1 MDIPFLVIGFET
13 LETVK
18 VFILL
23 LLLLSSAL
31 VSGSEVAFFSL
42 SPSYIKEAVNATT
55 KPLRI
60 IAQLRKNPRRLLA
73 IILLLNNLINIAT
86 VLLFASMTSLF
97 FESITQPSLRF
108 LAEVGLI
115 TTIVLLFGEIL
126 PKIYANK
133 NPEGFAKRM
142 SVPIYLLDK
151 YVFFALT
158 YPMSY
163 LTLILQKRL
172 GKTRS
177 NISVDHLSQA
187 LEMTDDSETT
197 KDEQKILKGIVTF
210 GNTDTKQ
217 VMCPRIDVFALDEET
232 SFTEVV
238 SQIVSKGF
246 SRVPVYRETIDT
258 VIGVLYVKDLL
269 SHFDKENYEWTKLLR
284 EPYFVPENK
293 KLDDLLQEFQ
303 VKRIHLAVV
312 VDEYGGTSGVI
323 SLEDVI
329 EQIVGDI
336 TDEFDETDI
345 SYSKLNDNT
354 FVFDGKTSLQD
365 FYAVTKLSNSDDF
378 EQNKGESETVAG
390 FLLEQLGSF
399 PKVNTTFRFKKVVF
413 TIEAV
418 DRKRIKQVK
427 VQLGA

>member
-1 MDIPFLVIGFET
+1 MDIPSLVIGFET

-18 VFILL
+18 VFLL
-23 LLLLSSAL
+23 LMLLLSSAL

-42 SPSYIKEAVNATT
+42 SPSYVKEAVNATT
-55 KPLRI
+55 RPLRI
-60 IAQLRKNPRRLLA
+60 LAHLRKNPRRLLA

-97 FESITQPSLRF
+97 FESISHPGIRF

-115 TTIVLLFGEIL
+115 TSVVLLFGEIL

-163 LTLILQKRL
+163 LTFILQKRL
-172 GKTRS
+172 GKTSS

-232 SFTEVV
+232 SFTQVV

-269 SHFDKENYEWTKLLR
+269 SHFDKTNYEWTQLMR

-345 SYSKLNDNT
+345 SYSKLNDTT

-365 FYAVTKLSNSDDF
+365 FYAVTKLSNNGDF
-378 EQNKGESETVAG
+378 EHNKGESETVAG

-399 PKVNTTFRFKKVVF
+399 PKVNTVFRFKNIVF

-418 DRKRIKQVK
+418 DRKRIKQIK
-427 VQLGA
+427 VQLA

>member
-1 MDIPFLVIGFET
+1 MDIPLLVIGFET

-42 SPSYIKEAVNATT
+42 SPSYIKEAVNATS

-60 IAQLRKNPRRLLA
+60 IAHLRKNPRRLLA
-73 IILLLNNLINIAT
+73 IILLLNNSINIAT

-97 FESITQPSLRF
+97 FESITQLGLRF
-108 LAEVGLI
+108 FVEVGLI
-115 TTIVLLFGEIL
+115 TTVVLLFGEIL

-133 NPEGFAKRM
+133 NPEGFARLM
-142 SVPIYLLDK
+142 SIPIYMLDK

-172 GKTRS
+172 GKTAS

-238 SQIVSKGF
+238 AQIVNKGF

-269 SHFDKENYEWTKLLR
+269 PHFEKSNYEWTKLLR
-284 EPYFVPENK
+284 VPYFVPENK

-365 FYAVTKLSNSDDF
+365 FYAVTKISNDDDF
-378 EQNKGESETVAG
+378 EQKKGESETIAG

-399 PKVNTTFRFKKVVF
+399 PKVNTTFGFKNVVF

-427 VQLGA
+427 VQLDA

>member
-1 MDIPFLVIGFET
+1 MDIPSLVIGFET

-18 VFILL
+18 AFLLL

-42 SPSYIKEAVNATT
+42 SPSYIKEAVNETIR
-55 KPLRI
+55 PLRI
-60 IAQLRKNPRRLLA
+60 LAHLRKNPRRLLA

-97 FESITQPSLRF
+97 FETISHPGIRF

-115 TTIVLLFGEIL
+115 TSVVLLFGEIL

-142 SVPIYLLDK
+142 SLPIYLLDK

-163 LTLILQKRL
+163 LTFILQKRL
-172 GKTRS
+172 GKTSS

-232 SFTEVV
+232 SFTQVV
-238 SQIVSKGF
+238 SKIVSKGF

-269 SHFDKENYEWTKLLR
+269 PHFDKTNYEWTQLMR

-345 SYSKLNDNT
+345 SYSKLNDTT

-365 FYAVTKLSNSDDF
+365 FYAVTKLSNKDDF
-378 EQNKGESETVAG
+378 EHNKGESETVAG

-399 PKVNTTFRFKKVVF
+399 PKVNTVLRFKNIVF

-418 DRKRIKQVK
+418 DRKRIKQIK
-427 VQLGA
+427 VQLA

>member
-1 MDIPFLVIGFET
+1 MDIPSLVIGFET

-18 VFILL
+18 AFLLL

-55 KPLRI
+55 RPLRI
-60 IAQLRKNPRRLLA
+60 LAHLRKNPRRLLA

-97 FESITQPSLRF
+97 FETISHPGIRF

-115 TTIVLLFGEIL
+115 TSVVLLFGEIL

-142 SVPIYLLDK
+142 SLPIYLLDK
-151 YVFFALT
+151 YLFFALT

-163 LTLILQKRL
+163 LTFILQKRL
-172 GKTRS
+172 GKTSS

-232 SFTEVV
+232 SFTQVV
-238 SQIVSKGF
+238 SKIVSNGF

-269 SHFDKENYEWTKLLR
+269 PHFDKTNYEWTQLMR

-345 SYSKLNDNT
+345 SYSKLNDTT

-365 FYAVTKLSNSDDF
+365 FYAVTKLSNKDDF
-378 EQNKGESETVAG
+378 EHNKGESETVAG

-399 PKVNTTFRFKKVVF
+399 PKVNTVLRFKNIVF

-418 DRKRIKQVK
+418 DRKRIKQIK
-427 VQLGA
+427 VQLA

>member
-1 MDIPFLVIGFET
+1 MDIPSLVIGFET

-18 VFILL
+18 VFLL
-23 LLLLSSAL
+23 LMLLLSSAL

-42 SPSYIKEAVNATT
+42 SPSYVKEAVNATT
-55 KPLRI
+55 RPLRI
-60 IAQLRKNPRRLLA
+60 LAHLRKNPRRLLA

-97 FESITQPSLRF
+97 FETISHPGIRF

-115 TTIVLLFGEIL
+115 TSVVLLFGEIL

-163 LTLILQKRL
+163 LTFILQKRL
-172 GKTRS
+172 GKTSS

-232 SFTEVV
+232 SFTQVV

-269 SHFDKENYEWTKLLR
+269 PHFDKTNYKWTQLMR

-345 SYSKLNDNT
+345 SYSKLNDTT

-365 FYAVTKLSNSDDF
+365 FYAVTKLSNNDDF
-378 EQNKGESETVAG
+378 EHNKGESETVAG

-399 PKVNTTFRFKKVVF
+399 PKVNTVFRFKNIVF

-418 DRKRIKQVK
+418 DRKRIKQIK
-427 VQLGA
+427 VQLA

>member
-1 MDIPFLVIGFET
+1 MDIPLLVIGFET

-42 SPSYIKEAVNATT
+42 SPSYIKEAVNATS

-60 IAQLRKNPRRLLA
+60 IAHLRKNPRRLLA

-97 FESITQPSLRF
+97 FESITQLGLRF
-108 LAEVGLI
+108 FVEVGLI
-115 TTIVLLFGEIL
+115 TTVVLLFGEIL

-133 NPEGFAKRM
+133 NPKGFARLM
-142 SVPIYLLDK
+142 SISIYMLDK

-158 YPMSY
+158 YSMSY

-172 GKTRS
+172 GKTGS

-284 EPYFVPENK
+284 APYFVPENK

-365 FYAVTKLSNSDDF
+365 FYAVTKLSNSDVF
-378 EQNKGESETVAG
+378 EQNKGESETIAG

-413 TIEAV
+413 TIEAL
-418 DRKRIKQVK
+418 DRKRIKQIK

>member
-1 MDIPFLVIGFET
+1 MDIPLLVIGFET

-42 SPSYIKEAVNATT
+42 SPSYIKEAVNATS

-60 IAQLRKNPRRLLA
+60 IAHLRKNPRRLLA

-97 FESITQPSLRF
+97 FESISQPSLRF

-115 TTIVLLFGEIL
+115 TTVVLLFGEIL

-133 NPEGFAKRM
+133 NPEGFARLM
-142 SVPIYLLDK
+142 SIPIYMLDK

-163 LTLILQKRL
+163 LTFVLQKRL
-172 GKTRS
+172 GKTGS

-284 EPYFVPENK
+284 APYFVPENK

-303 VKRIHLAVV
+303 VKRIHLAIV

-365 FYAVTKLSNSDDF
+365 FYAVTKVSNDDDF
-378 EQNKGESETVAG
+378 EQKKGESETIAG

-399 PKVNTTFRFKKVVF
+399 PKVNTTFRFKNVVF

-418 DRKRIKQVK
+418 DRKRIKQIK

>member
-1 MDIPFLVIGFET
+1 MVIGFET

-42 SPSYIKEAVNATT
+42 SPSYIKEAVNATS

-60 IAQLRKNPRRLLA
+60 IAHLRKNPRRLLA

-97 FESITQPSLRF
+97 FESITQLGLRF
-108 LAEVGLI
+108 FVEVGLI
-115 TTIVLLFGEIL
+115 TTVVLLFGEIL

-133 NPEGFAKRM
+133 NPKGFARLM
-142 SVPIYLLDK
+142 SVPIYMLDK

-172 GKTRS
+172 GKTGS

-284 EPYFVPENK
+284 APYFVPENK

-365 FYAVTKLSNSDDF
+365 FYAVTKLSNSDVF
-378 EQNKGESETVAG
+378 EQNKGESETIAG

-413 TIEAV
+413 TIEAL
-418 DRKRIKQVK
+418 DRKRIKQIK

>member
-18 VFILL
+18 AFILL

-42 SPSYIKEAVNATT
+42 SPSYIKEAVNATS

-60 IAQLRKNPRRLLA
+60 IAHLRKNPRRLLA

-97 FESITQPSLRF
+97 FESISQPSLRF

-115 TTIVLLFGEIL
+115 TTVVLLFGEIL

-133 NPEGFAKRM
+133 NPEGFARLM
-142 SVPIYLLDK
+142 SIPIYMLDK

-172 GKTRS
+172 GKTGS

-284 EPYFVPENK
+284 APYFVPENK

-365 FYAVTKLSNSDDF
+365 FYAVTKLSNSDVF
-378 EQNKGESETVAG
+378 EQNKGESETIAG

-413 TIEAV
+413 TIEAL
-418 DRKRIKQVK
+418 DRKRIKQIK

>member
-1 MDIPFLVIGFET
+1 LDIPSLVIGFET

-18 VFILL
+18 VFLL
-23 LLLLSSAL
+23 LMLLLSSAL

-42 SPSYIKEAVNATT
+42 SPSYVKEAVNATT
-55 KPLRI
+55 RPLRI
-60 IAQLRKNPRRLLA
+60 LAHLRKNPRRLLA

-97 FESITQPSLRF
+97 FESISHPGIRF
-108 LAEVGLI
+108 MAEVGLI
-115 TTIVLLFGEIL
+115 TSVVLLFGEIL

-163 LTLILQKRL
+163 LTFILQKRL
-172 GKTRS
+172 GKKSS

-232 SFTEVV
+232 SFTQVV

-269 SHFDKENYEWTKLLR
+269 SHFDKTNYEWTQLMR

-293 KLDDLLQEFQ
+293 KIDDLLQEFQ

-345 SYSKLNDNT
+345 SYSKLNDTT

-365 FYAVTKLSNSDDF
+365 FYAVTKLSNNGDF
-378 EQNKGESETVAG
+378 EHNKGESETVAG

-399 PKVNTTFRFKKVVF
+399 PKVNTVFRFKNIVF

-418 DRKRIKQVK
+418 DRKRIKQIK
-427 VQLGA
+427 VQLA

>member
-42 SPSYIKEAVNATT
+42 SPSYIKEAVNATS

-60 IAQLRKNPRRLLA
+60 IAHLRKNPRRLLA

-97 FESITQPSLRF
+97 FESISQPSLRF

-115 TTIVLLFGEIL
+115 TTVVLLFGEIL

-133 NPEGFAKRM
+133 NPEGFARLM
-142 SVPIYLLDK
+142 SIPIYMLDK

-172 GKTRS
+172 GKTGS

-284 EPYFVPENK
+284 APYFVPENK

-303 VKRIHLAVV
+303 VKRIHLAIV

-365 FYAVTKLSNSDDF
+365 FYAVTKVSNDDDF
-378 EQNKGESETVAG
+378 EQKKGESETIAG

-399 PKVNTTFRFKKVVF
+399 PKVNTTFRFKNVVF

-418 DRKRIKQVK
+418 DRKRIKQIK

>member
-18 VFILL
+18 AFILL

-42 SPSYIKEAVNATT
+42 SPSYIKEAVNATS

-97 FESITQPSLRF
+97 FESISQPSLRF

-142 SVPIYLLDK
+142 SIPIYLLDI

-163 LTLILQKRL
+163 LTFVLQKRL
-172 GKTRS
+172 GKTGS

-284 EPYFVPENK
+284 APYFVPENK

-365 FYAVTKLSNSDDF
+365 FYAVTKLSNSDVF
-378 EQNKGESETVAG
+378 EQNKGESETIAG

-413 TIEAV
+413 TIEAL
-418 DRKRIKQVK
+418 DRKRIKQIK

>member
-1 MDIPFLVIGFET
+1 MELPYLVLGFET
-13 LETVK
+13 LETAK
-18 VFILL
+18 VILL
-23 LLLLSSAL
+23 FLLLIGSAL

-42 SPSYIKEAVNATT
+42 APSYIKTAANASNKSERT
-55 KPLRI
+55 
-60 IAQLRKNPRRLLA
+60 IAHLRKNPRRLLA

-86 VLLFASMTSLF
+86 VLVFASLTSLF
-97 FESITQPSLRF
+97 FEAIPQPWLQFF
-108 LAEVGLI
+108 LEVGVI
-115 TTIVLLFGEIL
+115 TTVVLLFGEIL

-133 NPEGFAKRM
+133 NPKGFAKRM
-142 SVPIYLLDK
+142 ALPIFILDQ

-163 LTLILQKRL
+163 VTFRLQKRL
-172 GKTRS
+172 GKTTS

-217 VMCPRIDVFALDEET
+217 IMCPRIDVFAIEEK
-232 SFTEVV
+232 TEFIDVIEQVV
-238 SQIVSKGF
+238 AKGF
-246 SRVPVYRETIDT
+246 SRVPIFRETIDT

-269 SHFDKENYEWTKLLR
+269 PQIDKKEFDWNKLLR
-284 EPYFVPENK
+284 EPYYVPENK
-293 KLDDLLQEFQ
+293 KLDDLLEEFQ
-303 VKRIHLAVV
+303 SKRIHLAVV

-336 TDEFDETDI
+336 SDEFDETDI

-354 FVFDGKTSLQD
+354 FVFEGKTSLKD
-365 FYAVTKLSNSDDF
+365 FYSVLKLDNASEF
-378 EQNKGESETVAG
+378 EAKKGESETIAG
-390 FLLEQLGSF
+390 FVLEQLGSF
-399 PKVNTTFRFKKVVF
+399 PKVNTVMKFKNVIF

-418 DRKRIKQVK
+418 DRKRIKQLK
-427 VQLGA
+427 VQLRT

>member
-1 MDIPFLVIGFET
+1 MELPYLVLGFET
-13 LETVK
+13 LETAK
-18 VFILL
+18 VILL
-23 LLLLSSAL
+23 LLLLLGSAL

-42 SPSYIKEAVNATT
+42 APSYIKTAANASNRSERT
-55 KPLRI
+55 
-60 IAQLRKNPRRLLA
+60 IAYLRKNPRRLLA

-86 VLLFASMTSLF
+86 VLVFASLTSLF
-97 FESITQPSLRF
+97 FEAIPQLWLQFF
-108 LAEVGLI
+108 LEVGVI
-115 TTIVLLFGEIL
+115 TAVVLLFGEIL

-133 NPEGFAKRM
+133 NPKGFAKRM
-142 SVPIYLLDK
+142 ALPIYFLDQ

-163 LTLILQKRL
+163 VTFRLQKRL
-172 GKTRS
+172 GKTTS

-210 GNTDTKQ
+210 GNTETKQ
-217 VMCPRIDVFALDEET
+217 IMCPRIDVFALDEKTE
-232 SFTEVV
+232 FTALIDQVV
-238 SQIVSKGF
+238 AKGF
-246 SRVPVYRETIDT
+246 SRIPVFRDTIDT

-269 SHFDKENYEWTKLLR
+269 PHIDKKKFDWNKLLR
-284 EPYFVPENK
+284 EPYYVPENK
-293 KLDDLLQEFQ
+293 KLDDLLEEFQ
-303 VKRIHLAVV
+303 SKRIHLAVV

-336 TDEFDETDI
+336 SDEFDETDI
-345 SYSKLNDNT
+345 SYSKLNETT
-354 FVFDGKTSLQD
+354 FVFEGKTSLKD
-365 FYAVTKLSNSDDF
+365 FYNVLKLDNAVEF
-378 EQNKGESETVAG
+378 EAKKGESETIAG
-390 FLLEQLGSF
+390 FVLEQLGSF
-399 PKVNTTFRFKKVVF
+399 PKEHTVMKFKNVTF

-427 VQLGA
+427 VQLRP

>member
-1 MDIPFLVIGFET
+1 MDIPSLVIGFET

-18 VFILL
+18 VFLL
-23 LLLLSSAL
+23 LMLLLSSAL

-42 SPSYIKEAVNATT
+42 SPSYVKEAVNATT
-55 KPLRI
+55 RPLRI
-60 IAQLRKNPRRLLA
+60 LAHLRKNPRRLLA

-97 FESITQPSLRF
+97 FESISHPGIRF
-108 LAEVGLI
+108 MAEVGLI
-115 TTIVLLFGEIL
+115 TSVVLLFGEIL

-163 LTLILQKRL
+163 LTFILQKRL
-172 GKTRS
+172 GKTSS

-210 GNTDTKQ
+210 GNNDTKQ

-232 SFTEVV
+232 SFTQVV

-269 SHFDKENYEWTKLLR
+269 PHFDKTNYEWTQLMR

-345 SYSKLNDNT
+345 SYSKLNDTT

-365 FYAVTKLSNSDDF
+365 FYAVTKLSNNGDF
-378 EQNKGESETVAG
+378 EHNKGESETVAG

-399 PKVNTTFRFKKVVF
+399 PKVNTVFRFKNIVF

-418 DRKRIKQVK
+418 DRKRIKQIK
-427 VQLGA
+427 VQLA

>member
-1 MDIPFLVIGFET
+1 LDIPSLVIGFET

-18 VFILL
+18 VFLL
-23 LLLLSSAL
+23 LMLLLSSAL

-42 SPSYIKEAVNATT
+42 SPSYVKEAVNATT
-55 KPLRI
+55 RPLRI
-60 IAQLRKNPRRLLA
+60 LAHLRKNPRRLLA

-97 FESITQPSLRF
+97 FESISHPGIRF
-108 LAEVGLI
+108 MAEVGLI
-115 TTIVLLFGEIL
+115 TSVVLLFGEIL

-163 LTLILQKRL
+163 LTFILQKRL
-172 GKTRS
+172 GKTSS

-232 SFTEVV
+232 SFTQVV

-269 SHFDKENYEWTKLLR
+269 SHFDKTNYEWTQLMR

-293 KLDDLLQEFQ
+293 KIDDLLQEFQ

-345 SYSKLNDNT
+345 SYSKLNDTT

-365 FYAVTKLSNSDDF
+365 FYAVTKLSNNGDF
-378 EQNKGESETVAG
+378 EHNKGESETVAG

-399 PKVNTTFRFKKVVF
+399 PKVNTVFRFKNIVF

-418 DRKRIKQVK
+418 DRKRIKQIK
-427 VQLGA
+427 VQLA

>member
-1 MDIPFLVIGFET
+1 M
-13 LETVK
+13 
-18 VFILL
+18 
-23 LLLLSSAL
+23 
-31 VSGSEVAFFSL
+31 
-42 SPSYIKEAVNATT
+42 
-55 KPLRI
+55 
-60 IAQLRKNPRRLLA
+60 
-73 IILLLNNLINIAT
+73 
-86 VLLFASMTSLF
+86 
-97 FESITQPSLRF
+97 
-108 LAEVGLI
+108 
-115 TTIVLLFGEIL
+115 
-126 PKIYANK
+126 
-133 NPEGFAKRM
+133 
-142 SVPIYLLDK
+142 LDK

-172 GKTRS
+172 GKTGS

-238 SQIVSKGF
+238 AQIVNKGF

-269 SHFDKENYEWTKLLR
+269 PHFDKSNYEWTRLLR
-284 EPYFVPENK
+284 VPYFVPENK

-365 FYAVTKLSNSDDF
+365 FYAVTKISNDDDF
-378 EQNKGESETVAG
+378 EQKKGESETIAG

-399 PKVNTTFRFKKVVF
+399 PKVNTTFRFKNVVF

-427 VQLGA
+427 VQLDA

>member
-18 VFILL
+18 AFILL

-42 SPSYIKEAVNATT
+42 SPSYIKEAVNATS

-60 IAQLRKNPRRLLA
+60 IAHLRKNPRRLLA

-97 FESITQPSLRF
+97 FESITQLGLRF
-108 LAEVGLI
+108 FVEVGLI
-115 TTIVLLFGEIL
+115 TTVVLLFGEIL

-133 NPEGFAKRM
+133 NPEGFARLM
-142 SVPIYLLDK
+142 SIPIYMLDK

-163 LTLILQKRL
+163 LTFVLQKRL
-172 GKTRS
+172 GKTGS

-284 EPYFVPENK
+284 APYFVPENK

-303 VKRIHLAVV
+303 VKRIHLAIV

-365 FYAVTKLSNSDDF
+365 FYAVTKLSNSDVF
-378 EQNKGESETVAG
+378 EQNKGESETIAG

-413 TIEAV
+413 TIEAL
-418 DRKRIKQVK
+418 DRKRIKQIK

>member
-1 MDIPFLVIGFET
+1 M
-13 LETVK
+13 
-18 VFILL
+18 
-23 LLLLSSAL
+23 LLLSSAL

-42 SPSYIKEAVNATT
+42 SPSYVKEAVNATT
-55 KPLRI
+55 RPLRI
-60 IAQLRKNPRRLLA
+60 LAHLRKNPRRLLA

-97 FESITQPSLRF
+97 FESISHPGIRF
-108 LAEVGLI
+108 MAEVGLI
-115 TTIVLLFGEIL
+115 TSVVLLFGEIL

-163 LTLILQKRL
+163 LTFILQKRL
-172 GKTRS
+172 GKTSS

-232 SFTEVV
+232 SFTQVV

-269 SHFDKENYEWTKLLR
+269 SHFDKTNYEWTQLMR

-345 SYSKLNDNT
+345 SYSKLNDTT

-365 FYAVTKLSNSDDF
+365 FYAVTKLSNNGDF
-378 EQNKGESETVAG
+378 EHNKGESETVAG

-399 PKVNTTFRFKKVVF
+399 PKVNTVFRFKNIVF

-418 DRKRIKQVK
+418 DRKRIKQIK
-427 VQLGA
+427 VQLA

>member
-1 MDIPFLVIGFET
+1 MDIPSLVIGFET

-18 VFILL
+18 AFLLL

-55 KPLRI
+55 RPLRI
-60 IAQLRKNPRRLLA
+60 LAHLRKNPRRLLA

-97 FESITQPSLRF
+97 FESISHPGIRF
-108 LAEVGLI
+108 MAEVGLI
-115 TTIVLLFGEIL
+115 TSVVLLFGEIL

-163 LTLILQKRL
+163 LTFILQKRL
-172 GKTRS
+172 GKTSS

-232 SFTEVV
+232 SFTQVV

-269 SHFDKENYEWTKLLR
+269 SPFDKTNYEWTQLMR

-345 SYSKLNDNT
+345 SYSKLNDTT

-365 FYAVTKLSNSDDF
+365 FYAVTKLSNKDDF
-378 EQNKGESETVAG
+378 EHNKGESETVAG

-399 PKVNTTFRFKKVVF
+399 PKVNAVLRFKNIVF

-418 DRKRIKQVK
+418 DRKRIKKIK
-427 VQLGA
+427 VQLA

>member
-1 MDIPFLVIGFET
+1 LDIPSLVIGFET

-18 VFILL
+18 VFLL
-23 LLLLSSAL
+23 LMLLLSSAL

-42 SPSYIKEAVNATT
+42 SPSYVKEAVNATT
-55 KPLRI
+55 RPLRI
-60 IAQLRKNPRRLLA
+60 LAHLRKNPRRLLA

-97 FESITQPSLRF
+97 FETISHPGIRF

-115 TTIVLLFGEIL
+115 TSVVLLFGEIL

-163 LTLILQKRL
+163 LTFILQKRL
-172 GKTRS
+172 GKTSS

-232 SFTEVV
+232 SFTQVV

-269 SHFDKENYEWTKLLR
+269 SHFDKTNYEWTQLMR

-345 SYSKLNDNT
+345 SYSKLNDTT

-365 FYAVTKLSNSDDF
+365 FYAVTKLSNNGDF
-378 EQNKGESETVAG
+378 EHNKGESETVAG

-399 PKVNTTFRFKKVVF
+399 PKVNTVFRFKNIVF

-418 DRKRIKQVK
+418 DRKRIKQIK
-427 VQLGA
+427 VQLA

>member
-18 VFILL
+18 AFILL

-42 SPSYIKEAVNATT
+42 SPSYIKEAVNATS

-97 FESITQPSLRF
+97 FESISQPSLRF
-108 LAEVGLI
+108 LAEVGMI

-133 NPEGFAKRM
+133 NPEGFARLM
-142 SVPIYLLDK
+142 SIPIYMLDK

-172 GKTRS
+172 GKTGS

-284 EPYFVPENK
+284 APYFVPENK

-365 FYAVTKLSNSDDF
+365 FYAVTKLSNSDVF
-378 EQNKGESETVAG
+378 EQNKGESETIAG

-413 TIEAV
+413 TIEAL
-418 DRKRIKQVK
+418 DRKRIKQIK

>member
-1 MDIPFLVIGFET
+1 MVIGFET

-18 VFILL
+18 AFILL

-31 VSGSEVAFFSL
+31 VSGSEVAFFSI
-42 SPSYIKEAVNATT
+42 SPSYIKEAVNATS

-97 FESITQPSLRF
+97 FESISQPSLRF

-142 SVPIYLLDK
+142 SIPIYLLDK

-163 LTLILQKRL
+163 LTFVLQKRL
-172 GKTRS
+172 GKTGS

-284 EPYFVPENK
+284 APYFVPENK

-365 FYAVTKLSNSDDF
+365 FYAVTKLSNSDVF
-378 EQNKGESETVAG
+378 EQNKGESETIAG

-413 TIEAV
+413 TIEAL
-418 DRKRIKQVK
+418 DRKRIKQIK

>member
-1 MDIPFLVIGFET
+1 MDIPSLVIGFET

-18 VFILL
+18 AFLLL

-55 KPLRI
+55 RPLRI
-60 IAQLRKNPRRLLA
+60 LAHLRKNPRRLLA

-97 FESITQPSLRF
+97 FETISHPGIRF

-115 TTIVLLFGEIL
+115 TSVVLLFGEIL

-142 SVPIYLLDK
+142 SLPIYLLDK

-163 LTLILQKRL
+163 LTFILQKRL
-172 GKTRS
+172 GKTSS

-232 SFTEVV
+232 SFTQVV
-238 SQIVSKGF
+238 SKIVSKGF

-269 SHFDKENYEWTKLLR
+269 PHFDKTNYEWTQLMR

-345 SYSKLNDNT
+345 SYSKLNDTT

-365 FYAVTKLSNSDDF
+365 FYAVTKLSNKDDF
-378 EQNKGESETVAG
+378 EHNKGESETVAG
-390 FLLEQLGSF
+390 FLLEQFGSF
-399 PKVNTTFRFKKVVF
+399 PKVNAVLRFKNIVF

-418 DRKRIKQVK
+418 DRKRIKQIK
-427 VQLGA
+427 VQLA

>member
-1 MDIPFLVIGFET
+1 LDIPSLVIGFET

-18 VFILL
+18 VFLL
-23 LLLLSSAL
+23 LMLLLSSAL

-42 SPSYIKEAVNATT
+42 SPSYVKEAVNATT
-55 KPLRI
+55 RPLRI
-60 IAQLRKNPRRLLA
+60 LAHLRKNPRRLLA

-97 FESITQPSLRF
+97 FESISHPGIRF
-108 LAEVGLI
+108 MAEVGLI
-115 TTIVLLFGEIL
+115 TSVVLLFGEIL

-163 LTLILQKRL
+163 LTFILQKRL
-172 GKTRS
+172 GKTSS

-232 SFTEVV
+232 SFTQVV

-269 SHFDKENYEWTKLLR
+269 SHFDKTNYEWTQLMR

-345 SYSKLNDNT
+345 SYSKLNDTT

-365 FYAVTKLSNSDDF
+365 FYAVTKLSNNDDF
-378 EQNKGESETVAG
+378 EHNKGESETVAG

-399 PKVNTTFRFKKVVF
+399 PKVNTVFRFKNIVF

-418 DRKRIKQVK
+418 DRKRIKQIK
-427 VQLGA
+427 VQLA

>member
-1 MDIPFLVIGFET
+1 MVIGFET

-42 SPSYIKEAVNATT
+42 SPSYIKEALNATS

-86 VLLFASMTSLF
+86 VLLFASMTTLF

-142 SVPIYLLDK
+142 SVPIYFLDK

-172 GKTRS
+172 GKTGS

-284 EPYFVPENK
+284 APYFVPENK

-399 PKVNTTFRFKKVVF
+399 PKVNTTFRFKKIVF

>member
-1 MDIPFLVIGFET
+1 LDIPSLVIGFET

-18 VFILL
+18 VFLLL

-42 SPSYIKEAVNATT
+42 SPSYVKEAVNATT
-55 KPLRI
+55 RPLRI
-60 IAQLRKNPRRLLA
+60 LAHLRKNPRRLLA

-97 FESITQPSLRF
+97 FESISHPGIRF
-108 LAEVGLI
+108 MAEVGLI
-115 TTIVLLFGEIL
+115 TSVVLLFGEIL

-151 YVFFALT
+151 YVLFALT

-163 LTLILQKRL
+163 LTFILQKRL
-172 GKTRS
+172 GKTSS
-177 NISVDHLSQA
+177 NISVDHLFQA

-232 SFTEVV
+232 SFTQVV

-269 SHFDKENYEWTKLLR
+269 PHFDKTNYKWTQLMR

-345 SYSKLNDNT
+345 SYSKLNDTT

-365 FYAVTKLSNSDDF
+365 FYAVTKLSNNDDF
-378 EQNKGESETVAG
+378 EHNKGESETVAG

-399 PKVNTTFRFKKVVF
+399 PKVNTVFRFKNIVF

-418 DRKRIKQVK
+418 DRKRIKQIK
-427 VQLGA
+427 VQLA

>member
-18 VFILL
+18 AFILL

-42 SPSYIKEAVNATT
+42 SPSYIKEAVNATS

-97 FESITQPSLRF
+97 FESISQPSLRF

-142 SVPIYLLDK
+142 SIPIYLLDK

-163 LTLILQKRL
+163 LTFVLQKRL
-172 GKTRS
+172 GKTGS

-284 EPYFVPENK
+284 APYFVPENK

-365 FYAVTKLSNSDDF
+365 FYAVTKLSNSDVF
-378 EQNKGESETVAG
+378 EQNKGESETIAG

-413 TIEAV
+413 TIEAL
-418 DRKRIKQVK
+418 DRKRIKQIK

>member
-1 MDIPFLVIGFET
+1 LDIPSLVIGFET

-18 VFILL
+18 VFLL
-23 LLLLSSAL
+23 LMLLLSSAL

-42 SPSYIKEAVNATT
+42 SPSYVKEAVNATT
-55 KPLRI
+55 RPLRI
-60 IAQLRKNPRRLLA
+60 LAHLRKNPRRLLA

-97 FESITQPSLRF
+97 FESISHPGIRF

-115 TTIVLLFGEIL
+115 TSVVLLFGEIL

-163 LTLILQKRL
+163 LTFILQKRL
-172 GKTRS
+172 GKISS

-232 SFTEVV
+232 SFTQVV

-269 SHFDKENYEWTKLLR
+269 SHFDKTNYEWTQLMR

-345 SYSKLNDNT
+345 SYSKLNDTT

-365 FYAVTKLSNSDDF
+365 FYAVTKLSNNGDF
-378 EQNKGESETVAG
+378 EHNKGESETVAG

-399 PKVNTTFRFKKVVF
+399 PKVNTVFRFKNIVF

-418 DRKRIKQVK
+418 DRKRIKQIK
-427 VQLGA
+427 VQLA

>member
-1 MDIPFLVIGFET
+1 MDIPSLVIGFET

-18 VFILL
+18 VFLL
-23 LLLLSSAL
+23 LMLLLSSAL

-42 SPSYIKEAVNATT
+42 SPSYVKEAVNATT
-55 KPLRI
+55 RPLRI
-60 IAQLRKNPRRLLA
+60 LAHLRKNPRRLLA

-97 FESITQPSLRF
+97 FESISHPGIRF
-108 LAEVGLI
+108 MAEVGLI
-115 TTIVLLFGEIL
+115 TSVVLLFGEIL

-163 LTLILQKRL
+163 LTFILQKRL
-172 GKTRS
+172 GKTSS

-232 SFTEVV
+232 SFTQVV

-269 SHFDKENYEWTKLLR
+269 SHFDKTNYEWTQLMR

-345 SYSKLNDNT
+345 SYSKLNDTT

-365 FYAVTKLSNSDDF
+365 FYAVTKLSNNGDF
-378 EQNKGESETVAG
+378 EHNKGESETVAG

-399 PKVNTTFRFKKVVF
+399 PKVNTVFRFKNIVF

-418 DRKRIKQVK
+418 DRKRIKQIK
-427 VQLGA
+427 VQLA

>member
-1 MDIPFLVIGFET
+1 MDIPLLVIGFET
-13 LETVK
+13 VETVK

-42 SPSYIKEAVNATT
+42 SPSYIKKAGNVTN

-60 IAQLRKNPRRLLA
+60 IAHLRKNPRRLLA

-97 FESITQPSLRF
+97 FESITQLGLRF
-108 LAEVGLI
+108 FAEVGLI
-115 TTIVLLFGEIL
+115 TTVVLLFGEIL

-163 LTLILQKRL
+163 LTFILQKRL
-172 GKTRS
+172 GKISS

-238 SQIVSKGF
+238 AQIVNKGF

-269 SHFDKENYEWTKLLR
+269 PHFDKSNYEWTKLLR
-284 EPYFVPENK
+284 VPYFVPENK

-354 FVFDGKTSLQD
+354 FVFEGKTSLQD
-365 FYAVTKLSNSDDF
+365 FYAVTKLSNDDDF
-378 EQNKGESETVAG
+378 EQKKGESETIAG

-399 PKVNTTFRFKKVVF
+399 PKVNTTFGFKNVVF
-413 TIEAV
+413 TVEAV

>member
-1 MDIPFLVIGFET
+1 LDIPFLVIGFET

-172 GKTRS
+172 GKSRS

>member
-60 IAQLRKNPRRLLA
+60 IAQLRKTPRRLLA

-142 SVPIYLLDK
+142 SVPIYFLDK

-172 GKTRS
+172 GKTGS